1 LIIFIPDMRL
11 LIKTPNMKPYIKKR
25 LSLVN
30 ENKTIKRSVCA
41 IFLVSEK
48 SRKNEELKTVNRV
61 TNNRNTKN
69 ILKKVFFIISKK
81 FCLFCKITKIRN
93 KQIIHILTKAFEYV
107 INGIERHI
115 KKPI

>member
-1 LIIFIPDMRL
+1 M
-11 LIKTPNMKPYIKKR
+11 NKR
-25 LSLVN
+25 
-30 ENKTIKRSVCA
+30 TICA

-61 TNNRNTKN
+61 TNNRNIKN

-81 FCLFCKITKIRN
+81 ICLFNKTTRIR
-93 KQIIHILTKAFEYV
+93 KRQIIHIFTKAFAYV

-115 KKPI
+115 KKPK